1 MTVPAVNIRL
11 LIPAFV
17 VVLTLA
23 GCQKAAQEKSAAQPY
38 QLDESTLIQPI
49 RFSPADLDPAGS
61 ACKDLAAYANDKWL
75 AANPIPADQT
85 RWGAFNVLRER
96 SLQVQKQLAEQA
108 AARPNQSGIEKIIA
122 DMWATGMD
130 QAKRNADGI
139 KPLESRLAEIDA
151 LKDGPSIAAYLRTV
165 AARGENPLFDFA
177 SEADFKDSAMKI
189 AFATQAGTSL
199 PDKTYYFDASK
210 KDIRDAYV
218 KHIAKVLELSGV
230 PAADAAKQAAEVMA
244 FETRLAKVS
253 RSSEELSRDVSLY
266 YNPVTPAE
274 ADALTPNFP
283 WTAFFDAQSVARPA
297 KFSLA
302 MPEFHREV
310 NKMLSDVPVAQWQSY
325 LRFHLVDGAS
335 QFLSD
340 DLVTEN
346 FDFYSKTLSGQ
357 QEIKAPWK
365 RVLAQIERGAGEAMG
380 QIYVQVAFPP
390 ESRARMEELVKNLT
404 AALKERIDALT
415 WMSDETRAKAMEKWS
430 TFTPKIGYPSKWR
443 DWSGLATSRDSYFAN
458 MTAAMTFNYRYDLDK
473 IGKPTDKT
481 EWTMTPQTVN
491 AYYNPLQ
498 NEVVFPAAI
507 LQPPFFDPKADDAL
521 NYGAI
526 GAVIGHELTHGYDDQ
541 GSRFGPTG
549 NMEQWWTK
557 EDAKKF
563 AALTSQLVN
572 QYNGYKLLGEKVNGN
587 LTLGENIA
595 DLGGLNIAYDA
606 LQIASQGKPDPRLG
620 SLSRDQRF
628 FLGYAAV
635 WRDQIRP
642 EALKVQLAS
651 DPHSPGRIRANGT
664 PTNVPAF
671 AQAFSCEDTDP
682 MVNAEDKLVVIW

>member
-1 MTVPAVNIRL
+1 MTTPALNLRL
-11 LIPAFV
+11 LLPVGVAV
-17 VVLTLA
+17 ALTLG
-23 GCQKAAQEKSAAQPY
+23 GCHKAAQEKTATIWK
-38 QLDESTLIQPI
+38 LDESKLIQPI
-49 RFSPADLDPAGS
+49 RFSPADLDPAGN
-61 ACKDLAAYANDKWL
+61 ACRDLAAYANDKWL

-96 SLQVQKQLAEQA
+96 SLEVQKQLAEQA
-108 AARPNQSGIEKIIA
+108 AAEADPTGIEKIIA
-122 DMWATGMD
+122 DFWATGMD
-130 QAKRNADGI
+130 QAKRNAEGI
-139 KPLESRLAEIDA
+139 QPLASRFAEIDA
-151 LKDGPSIAAYLRTV
+151 LTDAASIAAYLRTV
-165 AARGENPLFDFA
+165 AARGENPLFDFE

-189 AFATQAGTSL
+189 AFATQGGTGL

-218 KHIAKVLELSGV
+218 KHIGKVLELSGV
-230 PAADAAKQAAEVMA
+230 PAADATKQAADVMA
-244 FETRLAKVS
+244 FETRLARAS

-266 YNPVTPAE
+266 YNPVSIE
-274 ADALTPNFP
+274 QADALTPAFP
-283 WTAFFDAQSVARPA
+283 WSAFFDSQMVARPA

-302 MPEFHREV
+302 MPEFYGEV

-325 LRFHLVDGAS
+325 LRFRLVDGAS
-335 QFLSD
+335 PFLND
-340 DLVTEN
+340 ALVNED
-346 FDFYSKTLSGQ
+346 FDFYNKTLSGQ
-357 QEIKAPWK
+357 QEIKALWK
-365 RVLAQIERGAGEAMG
+365 RVLAQIEFGAGEAMG
-380 QIYVQVAFPP
+380 QIYVQVAFPQ
-390 ESRARMEELVKNLT
+390 ESHDRMVQLVDNLR

-415 WMSDETRAKAMEKWS
+415 WMSDATRAKALEKWE

-458 MTAAMTFNYRYDLDK
+458 MAAAQAFNYRYDLDK

-541 GSRFGPTG
+541 GARFGPSG
-549 NMEQWWTK
+549 NMENWWSK
-557 EDAKKF
+557 ADAKNF
-563 AALTSQLVN
+563 ASLTGQLVK
-572 QYNGYKLLGEKVNGN
+572 QYNGYKLQGEKINGN

-606 LQIASQGKPDPRLG
+606 LQIATRDKPDPNLAG
-620 SLSRDQRF
+620 LSRDQRF
-628 FLGYAAV
+628 FLGFAAV
-635 WRDQIRP
+635 WRDQVRP

-651 DPHSPGRIRANGT
+651 DPHSPGRIRANAT

-671 AQAFSCEDTDP
+671 AQAFQCKADDP
-682 MVNAEDKLVVIW
+682 MVNSGDKLVTIW